1 MKKEFNADV
10 FKQFDDDWALVAAGT
25 MQDHN
30 AMTVSWGGM
39 GTVWNKP
46 VVTVYVRPQRY
57 TRKFMEREE
66 YFTVSFYGEE
76 CRNAL
81 NIMGT
86 KSGRDCDKE
95 AEAGLTAVPMGG
107 SITFKE
113 AKCTLLCKKIY
124 FQDLDPAG
132 MAQEVQDR
140 QYPEKDYHRMY
151 IGEVIE
157 IQ

>member
-95 AEAGLTAVPMGG
+95 AKAGLHAVPAGE
-107 SITFKE
+107 SVTFRE
-113 AKCTLLCKKIY
+113 AKCTVLCKKIH
-124 FQDLDPAG
+124 FQDLDPA
-132 MAQEVQDR
+132 AIPQDVQER
-140 QYPEKDYHRMY
+140 QYSAKDYHRMY
-151 IGEVIE
+151 IGEVIG
-157 IQ
+157 IC